1 MSILSFAIV
10 LVTVQL
16 EQTATSTSPPF
27 HSIFTLP
34 LEILGTVLFMR
45 LPKAPISFP
54 QFSHHANNLTSKK
67 RDLKKLMRKRNNW
80 LIIH

>member
-1 MSILSFAIV
+1 MSILSFAVV

-27 HSIFTLP
+27 HSIFTLL

-54 QFSHHANNLTSKK
+54 QFSHHANILTLKK
-67 RDLKKLMRKRNNW
+67 RDAEKVDEKKK
-80 LIIH
+80 